1 MKKNQ
6 TQKKKNKL
14 KNQII
19 KQYKRIKM
27 IKIWFKINLQ
37 LNSYFKTLFSLKKK
51 IMLMIKNSLKLKIK
65 RLQNKKFKIS
75 K

>member
-37 LNSYFKTLFSLKKK
+37 LNSSFKTLFSLKKNL
-51 IMLMIKNSLKLKIK
+51 MLMIKNSLKL
-65 RLQNKKFKIS
+65 
-75 K
+75 

>member
-6 TQKKKNKL
+6 TQMKKNKL

-27 IKIWFKINLQ
+27 IKIWFKINLR
-37 LNSYFKTLFSLKKK
+37 LNSFSKTLFSLKEK
-51 IMLMIKNSLKLKIK
+51 IMLMIKNSLKL
-65 RLQNKKFKIS
+65 
-75 K
+75 

>member
-51 IMLMIKNSLKLKIK
+51 LMLMIKNSLKFKIK
-65 RLQNKKFKIS
+65 RF
-75 K
+75 

>member
-6 TQKKKNKL
+6 TQKKKNKQ

-37 LNSYFKTLFSLKKK
+37 LNSSFKTLFSLKKK
-51 IMLMIKNSLKLKIK
+51 LMLMIKNSLKFKIK
-65 RLQNKKFKIS
+65 RFQNKKIKIS

>member
-19 KQYKRIKM
+19 KQYNRIKM

-37 LNSYFKTLFSLKKK
+37 LNSSFKTLFSLKKNL
-51 IMLMIKNSLKLKIK
+51 MLMTKNSLKFKIK
-65 RLQNKKFKIS
+65 RFQNKKIKIS

>member
-51 IMLMIKNSLKLKIK
+51 LMLMTKNSLKFKIK
-65 RLQNKKFKIS
+65 RFQN
-75 K
+75 

>member
-37 LNSYFKTLFSLKKK
+37 LNSSFKTLFSLKKNL
-51 IMLMIKNSLKLKIK
+51 MLMTKNSLKFKIK
-65 RLQNKKFKIS
+65 RF
-75 K
+75 

>member
-37 LNSYFKTLFSLKKK
+37 LNSSFKTLFSLKKNL
-51 IMLMIKNSLKLKIK
+51 MLMTKNSLKFKIK
-65 RLQNKKFKIS
+65 RFQNKKIKIS

>member
-6 TQKKKNKL
+6 TQKKKNKQ

-51 IMLMIKNSLKLKIK
+51 LMLMIKNSLKFKIK
-65 RLQNKKFKIS
+65 RFQNKKIKIS

>member
-37 LNSYFKTLFSLKKK
+37 LNSSFKTLFILKKK
-51 IMLMIKNSLKLKIK
+51 IMLMIKNSLKL
-65 RLQNKKFKIS
+65 
-75 K
+75 

>member
-51 IMLMIKNSLKLKIK
+51 IMLMIKNSLKL
-65 RLQNKKFKIS
+65 
-75 K
+75 

>member
-1 MKKNQ
+1 MKKYQ

-37 LNSYFKTLFSLKKK
+37 LNSSFKTLFSLKKNL
-51 IMLMIKNSLKLKIK
+51 MLMIKNSLKFKIK